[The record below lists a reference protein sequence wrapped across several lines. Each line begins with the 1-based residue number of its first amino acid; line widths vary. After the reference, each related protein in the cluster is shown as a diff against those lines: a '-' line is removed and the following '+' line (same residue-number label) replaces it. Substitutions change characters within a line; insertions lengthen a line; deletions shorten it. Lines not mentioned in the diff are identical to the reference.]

1 MFVEYFGRHVHGYP
15 DKEDW
20 LEAAK
25 FNLDKVFHQL
35 APFDWA
41 DASDCLIGGFCGS
54 ANVRISWSTG
64 ITLGPFQAARCGN
77 ADRDRRQATRAHS
90 ARFSGNA

>member
-35 APFDWA
+35 APFD
-41 DASDCLIGGFCGS
+41 
-54 ANVRISWSTG
+54 
-64 ITLGPFQAARCGN
+64 
-77 ADRDRRQATRAHS
+77 
-90 ARFSGNA
+90 

>member
-1 MFVEYFGRHVHGYP
+1 MCMDP

-35 APFDWA
+35 APFD
-41 DASDCLIGGFCGS
+41 
-54 ANVRISWSTG
+54 
-64 ITLGPFQAARCGN
+64 
-77 ADRDRRQATRAHS
+77 
-90 ARFSGNA
+90 

>member
-1 MFVEYFGRHVHGYP
+1 MNVAKLVLSGLRRVERERDPNKFNEMFDGKGLSLGYFEKLGLFVEYFGRHVHGYP

-35 APFDWA
+35 APFD
-41 DASDCLIGGFCGS
+41 
-54 ANVRISWSTG
+54 
-64 ITLGPFQAARCGN
+64 
-77 ADRDRRQATRAHS
+77 
-90 ARFSGNA
+90 